1 MPIEITG
8 QSTPHA
14 GNTGES
20 TSLKLV
26 RNDAQ
31 QAQKQ
36 DKPGTSLNET
46 LSLTGT
52 SALMQRLDAEI
63 SAQPVVDSQ
72 RVDALRSAIDAGSYT
87 IDPMRVADSL
97 IEHETALHG
106 QGGN

>member
-8 QSTPHA
+8 QSTPHT

-20 TSLKLV
+20 ASLKLI

-36 DKPGTSLNET
+36 DKSGVSSNEI

-52 SALMQRLDAEI
+52 AALMQRLDAEI
-63 SAQPVVDSQ
+63 SAQPVINSQ
-72 RVDALRSAIDAGSYT
+72 RVDAVSSAIDAGSYT
-87 IDPMRVADSL
+87 IDPIRVADSL
-97 IEHETALHG
+97 IEHETALYS